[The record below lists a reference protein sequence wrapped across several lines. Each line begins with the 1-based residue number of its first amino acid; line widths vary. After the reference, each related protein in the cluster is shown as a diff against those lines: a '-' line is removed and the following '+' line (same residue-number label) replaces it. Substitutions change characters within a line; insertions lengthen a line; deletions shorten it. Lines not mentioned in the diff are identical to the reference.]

1 VTKRDTTWHCST
13 PVSQTTPSSSAVANP
28 DWSAVTLAKADGS
41 ALLLCAG
48 LVVAAI
54 AATFPVLEMGL
65 NDDWSYAY
73 IARHLAETGQL
84 AYDGWASAMVG
95 FQALFG
101 ALIIKTFGFSFTALR
116 LSTSIYVVGC
126 ALLLFKIS
134 RASGLNQS
142 FACLATLS
150 VVLSPLFI
158 PLAASFMTDVPALFF
173 ALACF
178 SCAIRAVMAADTRS
192 CVRWLTAAAVTG
204 MLGGTVRQV
213 VWGAPLSAIPAIV
226 WIRRGERR
234 VVMAGAFV
242 FMACAAFVGLGFRWL
257 ARQPYFE
264 WDPAPQHAGELV
276 KVFAEP
282 RRFAALMRTALLLM
296 LPVLAPYF
304 VGWWRTRR
312 MKIVIPGVLVLLA
325 AWAVTQFMSQGAG
338 FPYGNLVTQYGV
350 LNPGTEAIG
359 SKPVVL
365 SRALVDVLSLLT
377 LAAAAACIVAL
388 CHGPVIKPSTSASRP
403 ALNAALI
410 AAPFYAGYLFILLYR
425 TRFGDLFDR
434 YLILL
439 LPAAN
444 LTLLWLYQHRIQER
458 VPLVAWLVVGVF
470 GVYGTAATHDYI
482 AAARARLEAASVLAA
497 AGVPRTRITAG
508 VEFDGWTELETA
520 GHINNFLIAIPE
532 DAYRFRPFRQ
542 YPGGLRYLFWALTP
556 SVDPEYFVVYSRQ
569 PGFIDSSYG
578 PVTYSTWLPPSTRTV
593 YTQVLASDR

>member
-1 VTKRDTTWHCST
+1 MSPPDVAGKPD
-13 PVSQTTPSSSAVANP
+13 SSAV
-28 DWSAVTLAKADGS
+28 VTLAKADGS
-41 ALLLCAG
+41 ALVLCAG
-48 LVVAAI
+48 LVVASI
-54 AATFPVLEMGL
+54 AATLPVLEMGL

-95 FQALFG
+95 FQAWFG

-116 LSTSIYVVGC
+116 VSTSIYAVGC
-126 ALLLFKIS
+126 ALLLFTIS
-134 RASGLNQS
+134 RRAGLNRS

-150 VVLSPLFI
+150 VVLSPVFI

-173 ALACF
+173 LLACF
-178 SCAIRAVMAADTRS
+178 YCAIRAVMAADTRS
-192 CVRWLTAAAVTG
+192 CVQWLTAAAVTG
-204 MLGGTVRQV
+204 MVGGTVRQV
-213 VWGAPLSAIPAIV
+213 VWGAPLSAIPSIL

-242 FMACAAFVGLGFRWL
+242 FVACAAFVILAFQWL
-257 ARQPYFE
+257 SRQPYFE
-264 WDPAPQHAGELV
+264 WDPAPQHVGELV
-276 KVFAEP
+276 NAFAEP

-296 LPVLAPYF
+296 LPVLASYF
-304 VGWWRTRR
+304 AGWWRTRR
-312 MKIVIPGVLVLLA
+312 LKIVIPGLCVLLA
-325 AWAVTQFMSQGAG
+325 AWAVTQFMSHGAG
-338 FPYGNLVTQYGV
+338 FPYGNLVTQYGI

-359 SKPVVL
+359 SKPVIL
-365 SRALVDVLSLLT
+365 SRALLDVLSLLT
-377 LAAAAACIVAL
+377 LAATAACGVAL
-388 CHGPVIKPSTSASRP
+388 LHGQIVKPSTSASRP

-434 YLILL
+434 YLLLL

-458 VPLVAWLVVGVF
+458 VPLVAWLVAGVF
-470 GVYGTAATHDYI
+470 GLYGTAATHDYI
-482 AAARARLEAASVLAA
+482 AAARARLEAASALTA

-508 VEFDGWTELETA
+508 VEFDGWTELETT
-520 GHINNFLIAIPE
+520 GHINNFAIAIPN
-532 DAYRFRPFRQ
+532 DAYKFRPFPH

-556 SVDPEYFVVYSRQ
+556 SVDPEYFVVYSRL
-569 PGFIDSSYG
+569 PGLIDSSYR

-593 YTQVLASDR
+593 YTQVLPGDR